1 MSDGVSAA
9 RDVAKLIDGLPSLP
23 ITFQRINEV
32 VNHPA
37 CTTTALAEVVIADQG
52 LASRIL
58 RLANSSFYGL
68 SARVDTISKAVG
80 LIGTRQLRDLALGA
94 AVMDLFKDLPP
105 GTIDTK
111 GFWEHSLAVGAAAR
125 VLAQQQGERAA
136 ERHFVAGLLHDLGH
150 VALSMRMPNQFIDI
164 LAQSRAQF
172 AHMSWVERKNLGF
185 DHAELGAALLE
196 HWRLPE
202 PLVEAVS
209 CHHRMLTTAKY
220 VNECSAVHVG
230 EVLVEALGYG
240 VSCEPVVP
248 SMDPPA
254 WDMLG
259 LQPQCLAAVAEAL
272 ERQVVELQAIFMS

>member
-1 MSDGVSAA
+1 MPETVPAV
-9 RDVAKLIDGLPSLP
+9 RDLVKLIDGMPSLP

-37 CTTTALAEVVIADQG
+37 CTTAALAEVVIADQG

-68 SARVDTISKAVG
+68 SARVDTISQAVG

-125 VLAQQQGERAA
+125 VLAQQQGERAS
-136 ERHFVAGLLHDLGH
+136 ERHFIAGLLHDLGH
-150 VALSMRMPNQFIDI
+150 VALSMRLTGQFIDI
-164 LAQSRAQF
+164 LAQAREGSAYL
-172 AHMSWVERKNLGF
+172 SWTERKNLGF

-202 PLVEAVS
+202 ALVEAVG

-220 VNECSAVHVG
+220 VHECASVHVA
-230 EVLVEALGYG
+230 EVLVESLGHG
-240 VSCEPVVP
+240 LSCEPVVP
-248 SMDPPA
+248 PLDPPA
-254 WDMLG
+254 WELLG
-259 LQPQCLAAVAEAL
+259 LPPSTLATVSEAL